1 MSGRKRLSPEVRQE
15 KLDAAHERLVDAV
28 AGLVSSE
35 DWTRYLK
42 AMSRF
47 HGYSAA
53 NVAMIMSQRPDAEL
67 VAGYR
72 TWQAMGRQVHKGVK
86 GIAIWSPVVRRI
98 ETEDPESGE
107 VEMARRRTGFRLAYV
122 FDVTDTEGDEIP
134 LPPARAR
141 LLEGDAPD
149 GMWDFLA
156 AQVAEAGYTLAV
168 IPLVP
173 GRPSANGETDFLT
186 RQVVVAAEGRSP
198 ALRRKPLPT
207 SSLMSCCTP
216 AGSRIVIGPR
226 LRPSRWPSWS
236 VTASGSTRWTTRSA
250 TCRAGHRV
258 APTRSWPRPELSS
271 SARRRFSPPQKS
283 QLARRWPEQG
293 LILVRPEPSVV
304 ATPAQSSPLIVGHAR
319 RSWGLLVDST
329 GDHPASSGRFGA
341 PPRWRRARGSSARRQ
356 ARGWW
361 D

>member
-72 TWQAMGRQVHKGVK
+72 AWQAMGRQVHKGAK

-107 VEMARRRTGFRLAYV
+107 VEVARRRTGFRIAYV

-134 LPPARAR
+134 LPPARPR

-168 IPLVP
+168 IPLAA
-173 GRPSANGETDFLT
+173 RPSE
-186 RQVVVAAEGRSP
+186 RQRRDRLPHPTGRRRRRGSFSGRSGKDP
-198 ALRRKPLPT
+198 
-207 SSLMSCCTP
+207 
-216 AGSRIVIGPR
+216 GPR
-226 LRPSRWPSWS
+226 ARSRP
-236 VTASGSTRWTTRSA
+236 A
-250 TCRAGHRV
+250 
-258 APTRSWPRPELSS
+258 
-271 SARRRFSPPQKS
+271 ARRR
-283 QLARRWPEQG
+283 
-293 LILVRPEPSVV
+293 VRES
-304 ATPAQSSPLIVGHAR
+304 
-319 RSWGLLVDST
+319 
-329 GDHPASSGRFGA
+329 SSGRG
-341 PPRWRRARGSSARRQ
+341 
-356 ARGWW
+356 
-361 D
+361 

>member
-72 TWQAMGRQVHKGVK
+72 AWQAMGRQVHKGAK

-98 ETEDPESGE
+98 ETEDPERGE
-107 VEMARRRTGFRLAYV
+107 VEVARRTSFRIAYV
-122 FDVTDTEGDEIP
+122 FDVTDTEGDEVP
-134 LPPARAR
+134 LPPARAS

-156 AQVAEAGYTLAV
+156 AQVAEVGYTLAV
-168 IPLVP
+168 IPQLP
-173 GRPSANGETDFLT
+173 GRPSANGETDFLA
-186 RQVVVAAEGRSP
+186 RQVIVAAEDRSP
-198 ALRRKPLPT
+198 AAQAKTLAHELAHILLHARGFENRHRAEVEAESVAFLVCH
-207 SSLMSCCTP
+207 SFGLDSMDYSLGYVS
-216 AGSRIVIGPR
+216 G
-226 LRPSRWPSWS
+226 WS
-236 VTASGSTRWTTRSA
+236 SGSTDQVLA
-250 TCRAGHRV
+250 TARAV
-258 APTRSWPRPELSS
+258 KQCA
-271 SARRRFSPPQKS
+271 AQ
-283 QLARRWPEQG
+283 
-293 LILVRPEPSVV
+293 IL
-304 ATPAQSSPLIVGHAR
+304 
-319 RSWGLLVDST
+319 
-329 GDHPASSGRFGA
+329 GA
-341 PPRWRRARGSSARRQ
+341 PEVSAGEKV
-356 ARGWW
+356 A
-361 D
+361 

>member
-72 TWQAMGRQVHKGVK
+72 AWQALGRQVHKGAK

-107 VEMARRRTGFRLAYV
+107 VEVARRRTGFRIAYV

-141 LLEGDAPD
+141 LLEGDVPD

-198 ALRRKPLPT
+198 AAQAKTLAHELAHVLLHAGGFENRHRAEVEAESVAFLVCH
-207 SSLMSCCTP
+207 SFGLDSMDYSLGYVS
-216 AGSRIVIGPR
+216 G
-226 LRPSRWPSWS
+226 WS
-236 VTASGSTRWTTRSA
+236 SGSTDQVLA
-250 TCRAGHRV
+250 TARAV
-258 APTRSWPRPELSS
+258 QQCA
-271 SARRRFSPPQKS
+271 AQ
-283 QLARRWPEQG
+283 
-293 LILVRPEPSVV
+293 IL
-304 ATPAQSSPLIVGHAR
+304 
-319 RSWGLLVDST
+319 
-329 GDHPASSGRFGA
+329 GA
-341 PPRWRRARGSSARRQ
+341 PEVSAGEKV
-356 ARGWW
+356 A
-361 D
+361 